1 MTWTFYIRFEMQP
14 NSWLEGSEP
23 SSVVNNDGKGREV
36 TMYSLTPGLQQEP
49 KPLAEARTAVIEGVG
64 YSTESEAL
72 EAGKLWRARLMEA
85 FAALRIGADFKDRTA
100 SQVSFSREAMAAVSQ
115 ATSRPAVNYRSGI
128 LVYES
133 DSRPSFMPNISGTVR
148 VSNPSRFDAT
158 LAKMSST
165 VGLSEERQVTYDLF
179 SAALGLGSRDA
190 RYAMLM
196 AALETML
203 NPQSRSKES
212 VTHVDNLIELTRK
225 SGLPEEEIDSITA
238 TLKWLRRES
247 IGQAGKR
254 IAEMLKPNTYMNEA
268 PAVFFRKCYDLRSN
282 LMHGNYPLPTTQE
295 ISARIPHLEQFISDL
310 IGLTSR
316 LVLTRI

>member
-14 NSWLEGSEP
+14 NSWLEGSDP
-23 SSVVNNDGKGREV
+23 STIVHNDGKGRQV
-36 TMYSLTPGLQQEP
+36 TMYSLTLGLQQKP
-49 KPLAEARTAVIEGVG
+49 TPLAEARTAAIKGVG

-85 FAALRIGADFKDRTA
+85 FAALRIGTDFKDRTA

-115 ATSRPAVNYRSGI
+115 ATGRPAVNYRSGV
-128 LVYES
+128 LVYKS
-133 DSRPSFMPNISGTVR
+133 DSPPSFMPNISGTAR
-148 VSNPSRFDAT
+148 VSSPSRFTTT

-179 SAALGLGSRDA
+179 SAALGLGSLDA

-203 NPQSRSKES
+203 NPQSRPEEC
-212 VTHVDNLIELTRK
+212 VTHVDKLIELTRR
-225 SGLPEEEIDSITA
+225 SGLPEKEIDSITG

-254 IAEMLKPNTYMNEA
+254 IAQMLQPNTYMNED

-295 ISARIPHLEQFISDL
+295 IRVRIPHLEQFISDL
-310 IGLTSR
+310 IDL
-316 LVLTRI
+316 I